1 MLVAYRRRDRAMARE
16 KDRMVYAQR
25 AARRLTHTL
34 YDRVDA
40 ALCYTELARTDDG
53 RRREWLAKL
62 RDVLRGLA
70 RFDRR
75 MQIQSK
81 VDRIAP
87 ETCRISDLC
96 SKAVAEVSVGAGTRI
111 VLDVEPPDLEMD
123 LIGEAVVLAI
133 EELVQNGVRH
143 APGGTISVTAR
154 LGEDERLILEVCD
167 EGPGWGAH
175 IATFKDIYTLG
186 SGLGLSFCELVAE
199 LHSGTIDLFAAP
211 GGGAGI
217 RITLRAASDPERDA

>member
-75 MQIQSK
+75 MQVQSK
-81 VDRIAP
+81 VDRIARA
-87 ETCRISDLC
+87 TCRVSDLC

-111 VLDVEPPDLEMD
+111 ELDVEPPELEMD
-123 LIGEAVVLAI
+123 LIGEAVILAI

-143 APGGTISVTAR
+143 GPGGTIRVTAR
-154 LGEDERLILEVCD
+154 PDASDRLVLEVCD
-167 EGPGWGAH
+167 EGPGWAGH

-199 LHSGTIDLFAAP
+199 LHAGTIDLFAAP

-217 RITLRAASDPERDA
+217 RITLGAAPEAEQKA